1 MNMMRGNRLRA
12 CGKAIRRVAA
22 LVISPFLKAP
32 KVENK
37 YIVVDGREEEV
48 IPFSDFVNT
57 ESRVSRWI
65 SESARYVA
73 EVSPMDPTLTSAFQK
88 HIGKLC
94 RDYTIFE
101 VAYHQTQRNELGDTI
116 CENSSK
122 SRPSESAPSENTQ
135 DNEECLE
142 DYSIL
147 QIAY

>member
-1 MNMMRGNRLRA
+1 MRRNRLRA

-48 IPFSDFVNT
+48 IPFMEFVNT
-57 ESRVSRWI
+57 DSKVSRWY

-73 EVSPMDPTLTSAFQK
+73 EVSPMDPTFTSAFQK

-94 RDYTIFE
+94 KDYSIFE
-101 VAYHQTQRNELGDTI
+101 VAYYQTQGNESGDTI
-116 CENSSK
+116 FEKSSK
-122 SRPSESAPSENTQ
+122 SRPSELAPRENAQ

>member
-1 MNMMRGNRLRA
+1 MNMIKGNRLRT

-22 LVISPFLKAP
+22 LAISPFLKAP

-48 IPFSDFVNT
+48 IPFSEFINT
-57 ESRVSRWI
+57 ESRVSRWY

-73 EVSPMDPTLTSAFQK
+73 KVSPMDPTFISAFQK
-88 HIGKLC
+88 HIGKMC
-94 RDYTIFE
+94 KDYTIFE
-101 VAYHQTQRNELGDTI
+101 VTYYQAQGNELGDTI
-116 CENSSK
+116 REKASK
-122 SRPSESAPSENTQ
+122 SRPSELAPSENTQ